1 MFYQNHGFSS
11 TPVDVYDF
19 LSKTATLPKR
29 KAVRATSSLLK
40 SDKFT
45 VQSFPSLDTALSKAV
60 KTLDG
65 KGLTRSQLRM
75 IFTWD
80 DIEKLSR
87 SLKRI
92 LYK

>member
-1 MFYQNHGFSS
+1 MYG
-11 TPVDVYDF
+11 F
-19 LSKTATLPKR
+19 LSRTASLPK
-29 KAVRATSSLLK
+29 KKPVRATSSSLPK
-40 SDKFT
+40 SDEFT
-45 VQSFPSLDTALSKAV
+45 VQPFPLLDTALSKAV

-80 DIEKLSR
+80 DMEKLSR